1 MGIQWKLGKEKEL
14 KINATFSAGAL
25 SKDIWWGWQSTD
37 LGTGLR
43 SAVKRAGLLLGVC
56 ARVAG

>member
-25 SKDIWWGWQSTD
+25 SKDIWCDWQNTD
-37 LGTGLR
+37 LGTGSVQQQSVL
-43 SAVKRAGLLLGVC
+43 VYFWDPLPE
-56 ARVAG
+56 

>member
-14 KINATFSAGAL
+14 RINATFSAGAL

-43 SAVKRAGLLLGVC
+43 AAADSAGLLLGAS
-56 ARVAG
+56 ARGPG